1 VRRIPLVILLL
12 TLVASGFYVFLYL
25 NRWEWTRA
33 LFVTMVFVT
42 AEVALVGWLVIERIR
57 RLEHRLEDQR
67 SADTVDPS
75 VLMRLRQHRPEHDR
89 FAWLSESMTRT
100 NVFITMVVG
109 GGILLSGL
117 AWVIDRIA
125 GRTVSSGRERQL
137 ALELAP
143 LAFPT
148 GHLVAHEAALIAQE
162 LPSSDD
168 PELRLLVGDT
178 RGQRP

>member
-1 VRRIPLVILLL
+1 MRRIPLVILVL
-12 TLVASGFYVFLYL
+12 TLLASGFYVFLYL

-42 AEVALVGWLVIERIR
+42 AEVALVGWVVTERIR
-57 RLEHRLEDQR
+57 RLEQRLEDQR
-67 SADTVDPS
+67 STESVDDS
-75 VLMRLRQHRPEHDR
+75 VLLRLRQHRPEYDR
-89 FAWLSESMTRT
+89 FAWLGESMTRT

-125 GRTVSSGRERQL
+125 GRTVTAGRERQL
-137 ALELAP
+137 ASELAP
-143 LAFPT
+143 LAFPS
-148 GHLVAHEAALIAQE
+148 GHLVAHEASLIAQE
-162 LPSSDD
+162 LPSCDD

-178 RGQRP
+178 RGHRP

>member
-1 VRRIPLVILLL
+1 MRRIPLVILLL

-42 AEVALVGWLVIERIR
+42 AEVALVGWVITERIR
-57 RLEHRLEDQR
+57 RLEQRLEDQR
-67 SADTVDPS
+67 AAETVDPS
-75 VLMRLRQHRPEHDR
+75 VLVRLRQHRPEHDR
-89 FAWLSESMTRT
+89 FAWLGESMTRT

-117 AWVIDRIA
+117 AWIIDRIA
-125 GRTVSSGRERQL
+125 GRTVAAGRERQL
-137 ALELAP
+137 AADLAP
-143 LAFPT
+143 IAFPS
-148 GHLVAHEAALIAQE
+148 GHLVAHEASLIAQE

-178 RGQRP
+178 RGQRA